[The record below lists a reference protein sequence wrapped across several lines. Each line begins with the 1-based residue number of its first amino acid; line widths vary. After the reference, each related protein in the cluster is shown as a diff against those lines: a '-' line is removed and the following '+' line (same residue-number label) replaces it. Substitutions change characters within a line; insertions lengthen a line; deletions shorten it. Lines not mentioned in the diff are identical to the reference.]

1 MTTIAYKDGVI
12 AWDSRVTASN
22 LIVDDDYDKHIV
34 IADIHFFVA
43 GATEFSEEFCNAYAA
58 RSPTVKDMDVSAIV
72 CEPNGKLLKSSVE
85 ESGGQFRIWR
95 SPYRQGCPPF
105 ALGSG
110 HDFVLAFMDM
120 GLTAEE
126 AVQRTMKFDAATGGR
141 VHTFQIPAT
150 LQHVSV

>member
-43 GATEFSEEFCNAYAA
+43 GATEFSEDFCNAYAA
-58 RSPTVKDMDVSAIV
+58 RSPTVKDMEVSAIV
-72 CEPNGKLLKSSVE
+72 VEANGKLFKSSVE

-110 HDFVLAFMDM
+110 RDFAIAFMDM

-126 AVQRTMKFDAATGGR
+126 AVQRVMKFDAETGGR
-141 VHTFQIPAT
+141 VHTFQVPVAV
-150 LQHVSV
+150 QHVPI

>member
-12 AWDSRVTASN
+12 AWDSRVTAHN

-43 GATEFSEEFCNAYAA
+43 GATEFSEDFCNAYAA
-58 RSPTVKDMDVSAIV
+58 RSPTVKDMEVSAIV
-72 CEPNGKLLKSSVE
+72 VEANGKLFKSSVE

-110 HDFVLAFMDM
+110 RDFAIAFMDM

-126 AVQRTMKFDAATGGR
+126 AVQRVMKFDAETGGR
-141 VHTFQIPAT
+141 VHTFQILVAA
-150 LQHVSV
+150 QHVSA